1 MSTCAHESYEPV
13 EVSGGFGGLFDLFG
27 AGPPV
32 VVANIC
38 ADCHAQLPA
47 WWGCEDCETVEGS
60 RKLSDAVPTI
70 HLAKP
75 CRRHQEAL

>member
-1 MSTCAHESYEPV
+1 MSTCAHERYEPV
-13 EVSGGFGGLFDLFG
+13 YVTTHASPNWG
-27 AGPPV
+27 AGAPV
-32 VVANIC
+32 AHIC
-38 ADCHAQLPA
+38 NDCLDQLPA
-47 WWGCEDCETVEGS
+47 WWGCPDCETVEGP

>member
-1 MSTCAHESYEPV
+1 MSACAHESYEPV
-13 EVSGGFGGLFDLFG
+13 EVSGGFGGLFDLFSDIT
-27 AGPPV
+27 V
-32 VVANIC
+32 TVAHVC
-38 ADCHAQLPA
+38 LDCRTQLPA
-47 WWGCEDCETVEGS
+47 WWGCPDCETVEGP